1 MLNIK
6 LKCQKEEFY
15 TLFLNICRNNL
26 QVDFLII
33 PAGISS
39 PSSATM
45 IIIVK
50 NMDRNEHSQILIT
63 PEPLDLRTGI
73 TVDDITFFSNT
84 IARVCRSLPSPPL
97 APSLKKLPRTIADPK
112 FIHKMSDTIK
122 IGIL

>member
-15 TLFLNICRNNL
+15 THFLNVCRNNL
-26 QVDFLII
+26 QMDILII

-50 NMDRNEHSQILIT
+50 NMGRNDSINRYLLRQSHST
-63 PEPLDLRTGI
+63 CGP
-73 TVDDITFFSNT
+73 V
-84 IARVCRSLPSPPL
+84 
-97 APSLKKLPRTIADPK
+97 
-112 FIHKMSDTIK
+112 
-122 IGIL
+122 

>member
-15 TLFLNICRNNL
+15 THFLNICRNNL
-26 QVDFLII
+26 QVDILII

-50 NMDRNEHSQILIT
+50 NTDRNEHSQILIT
-63 PEPLDLRTGI
+63 PQPLDLRAGI
-73 TVDDITFFSNT
+73 TVDDITFFPTPSH
-84 IARVCRSLPSPPL
+84 AFAVHFHLHPSLP
-97 APSLKKLPRTIADPK
+97 
-112 FIHKMSDTIK
+112 H
-122 IGIL
+122 